1 MIVHRKTHEVCDQNR
16 IKTRKI
22 VPPSS
27 RTIALLT
34 ITTMKIE
41 SFIIFSLALGN
52 IRNIQVN
59 ISVKWIK
66 IISLSTLA
74 VSSAYHFKEFHIW
87 RFLSSVNPFFY
98 ETKNFFFVACWREC
112 RQSIKSINIPQICRH
127 MSHSSWIIFPPFKQ
141 FCLHFAI
148 YPSLKFL
155 LACETNMW

>member
-1 MIVHRKTHEVCDQNR
+1 MIVHRRNHEVCDQNR

-74 VSSAYHFKEFHIW
+74 
-87 RFLSSVNPFFY
+87 FFPLIIL
-98 ETKNFFFVACWREC
+98 KNFTFGGFCQV
-112 RQSIKSINIPQICRH
+112 SILSFMRPRI
-127 MSHSSWIIFPPFKQ
+127 S
-141 FCLHFAI
+141 
-148 YPSLKFL
+148 FL
-155 LACETNMW
+155 LHVEGNAVKVLNPLIYRKYVGTCRIQVE